1 MKCPYCSN
9 LEDKVIDSRISKDGI
24 TIRRRRECLACEK
37 RFTTHEKIED
47 TLPVIIKKDNRREP
61 FDSKKILDGL
71 RKACQKRDIS
81 TQQLEEITDRIE
93 RSLME
98 RGGKEVLS
106 SAVGEQIMHELHDLD
121 QVAYVRFASVYRQFK
136 DLNDFME
143 EVKTFLERR
152 EQAQDKSEESE
163 E

>member
-61 FDSKKILDGL
+61 FDAKKILDGL

-93 RSLME
+93 RALME
-98 RGGKEVLS
+98 RGGKEVQS
-106 SAVGEQIMHELHDLD
+106 KEVGEQIMLELHDLD
-121 QVAYVRFASVYRQFK
+121 QVAYVRFASVYRSFK

-152 EQAQDKSEESE
+152 EQSQKKVEVPE
-163 E
+163 

>member
-1 MKCPYCSN
+1 MKCPYCTN

-61 FDSKKILDGL
+61 FDSKKILNGL

-81 TQQLEEITDRIE
+81 THQLEEITDRIE

-121 QVAYVRFASVYRQFK
+121 QVAYVRFASVYRHFK

-152 EQAQDKSEESE
+152 EQSQKKVEESE
-163 E
+163 

>member
-1 MKCPYCSN
+1 MKCPFCSN

-61 FDSKKILDGL
+61 FDAKKILDGL

-106 SAVGEQIMHELHDLD
+106 SEVGEQIMHELHDLD
-121 QVAYVRFASVYRQFK
+121 QVAYVRFASVYRSFK

-152 EQAQDKSEESE
+152 EQSQKKVEVSE
-163 E
+163 

>member
-47 TLPVIIKKDNRREP
+47 TLPIIIKKDNRREP

-93 RSLME
+93 RRLME

-106 SAVGEQIMHELHDLD
+106 SEVGEQIMQELHDLD
-121 QVAYVRFASVYRQFK
+121 QVAYVRFASVYRSFK

-152 EQAQDKSEESE
+152 EQSQTKVEVPE
-163 E
+163 

>member
-9 LEDKVIDSRISKDGI
+9 LEDKVIDSRSSTDGI

-37 RFTTHEKIED
+37 RFTTHEKIEN

-61 FDSKKILDGL
+61 FDAKKILDGL

-106 SAVGEQIMHELHDLD
+106 SEVGEQIMLELHDLD
-121 QVAYVRFASVYRQFK
+121 QVAYVRFASVYRSFK

-152 EQAQDKSEESE
+152 EQSQKKVEVPE
-163 E
+163 

>member
-9 LEDKVIDSRISKDGI
+9 LDDKVIDSRISKDGV

-47 TLPVIIKKDNRREP
+47 TLPLIIKKDNRREP
-61 FDSKKILDGL
+61 FDAEKIMSGL

-81 TQQLEEITDRIE
+81 MEQLTEITDRIE

-98 RGGKEVLS
+98 RGGKEVQS
-106 SAVGEQIMHELHDLD
+106 SEIGEQIMQELHDLD
-121 QVAYVRFASVYRQFK
+121 QVAYVRFASVYRSFK

-152 EQAQDKSEESE
+152 ERTQKKVDEPE
-163 E
+163 